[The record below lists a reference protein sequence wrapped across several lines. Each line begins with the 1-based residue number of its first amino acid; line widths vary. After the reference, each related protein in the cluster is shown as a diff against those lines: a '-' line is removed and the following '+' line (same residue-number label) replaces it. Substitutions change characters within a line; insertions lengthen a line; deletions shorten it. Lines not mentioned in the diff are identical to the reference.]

1 VPGKT
6 VDIDYTE
13 VELSL
18 KPQLLIEVGA
28 KLSEIGRLIELAYEG
43 IAQDIEGA
51 IVKQGTQLTYY
62 VVQTRAQI

>member
-1 VPGKT
+1 MPGKT

-18 KPQLLIEVGA
+18 KPQVLIEVGA

-51 IVKQGTQLTYY
+51 IVKEETQLTYY

>member
-1 VPGKT
+1 MN
-6 VDIDYTE
+6 YTE

-18 KPQLLIEVGA
+18 KPALLLEVGT
-28 KLSEIGRLIELAYEG
+28 KLGEIGRRIELAYEG

-51 IVKQGTQLTYY
+51 IVKEAGSLTYY